1 MASSSSALL
10 NDDIDKVSIHDHLDM
25 RTEEEKL
32 FGPPFAYYKK
42 KKTPLNFNLVIAGV
56 VFVIVAATDI
66 LLATNIVIY
75 VRTLNPNSTK
85 DAVRHTAVVLMS
97 LALIWVTYRFSVW
110 YVKKFKIK
118 DSLKQNK
125 LYQRIAN
132 EVIEM
137 ENLLENP
144 GENDKR
150 D

>member
-42 KKTPLNFNLVIAGV
+42 KKAPLNFNLVIAGV
-56 VFVIVAATDI
+56 VFVIVAATDF